1 MEKNIVTQGSNKEG
15 LEYLSTSGRPIPGSS
30 LTNNPETPFP
40 WEQPPKYVE
49 LSPAQD
55 AIFLEIT
62 EPEAYHSLMD
72 LVRNDLPIGNVA
84 QIILRD
90 GFQKGMWNPDLMVL
104 LIEPVMYMLI
114 GLAEKAGIHDYITY
128 QDEQEED
135 GDDDEDS
142 QLEGIEKAME
152 IAQERVVPKAKGGAL
167 PKVIEEKLEN
177 FEAPPQRSLLEKP
190 EEDVQPESLLGKGEE

>member
-1 MEKNIVTQGSNKEG
+1 MEENMMQQGTNQEG
-15 LEYLSTSGRPIPGSS
+15 LEYLSTSGRPVPGSS

-40 WEQPPKYVE
+40 WEGPTQYVE
-49 LSPAQD
+49 LEPAQD

-62 EPEAYHSLMD
+62 QPEAYHSLMD
-72 LVRNDLPIGNVA
+72 LIRNDLP
-84 QIILRD
+84 IILRD

-128 QDEQEED
+128 QDEEKED
-135 GDDDEDS
+135 GDDDEGS

-152 IAQERVVPKAKGGAL
+152 IAQERIVPKAKAGVL
-167 PKVIEEKLEN
+167 PKVIEDKLEN
-177 FEAPPQRSLLEKP
+177 FEAPKQKSLLEKP

>member
-1 MEKNIVTQGSNKEG
+1 MEENMMQQPDQEG
-15 LEYLSTSGRPIPGSS
+15 LKYLSTSGRPIAGSS
-30 LTNNPETPFP
+30 LANSPDNPFP
-40 WEQPPKYVE
+40 WEQPPRYTE
-49 LSPAQD
+49 LEPAQD

-72 LVRNDLPIGNVA
+72 LVRNDVPIGNVA

>member
-1 MEKNIVTQGSNKEG
+1 MKENIMEQENNEEG
-15 LEYLSTSGRPIPGSS
+15 LKYLSTSGRPTPGSS

-49 LSPAQD
+49 LEPAQD

-62 EPEAYHSLMD
+62 EPEAYHSLME
-72 LVRNDLPIGNVA
+72 LIRNDLPIGNVA

-104 LIEPVMYMLI
+104 LLEPVMYMLI

-128 QDEQEED
+128 QDEETED
-135 GDDDEDS
+135 GDDDTDA
-142 QLEGIEKAME
+142 QLEGIEKAMS
-152 IAQERVVPKAKGGAL
+152 IAQERVVPKAKAGVL

-177 FEAPPQRSLLEKP
+177 FEAPPQKSLLEKP
-190 EEDVQPESLLGKGEE
+190 EEPAQPESLLGKGEE

>member
-1 MEKNIVTQGSNKEG
+1 MEENMMQQGTNQEG
-15 LEYLSTSGRPIPGSS
+15 LEYLSTSGRPVPGSS

-40 WEQPPKYVE
+40 WEGPTQYVE
-49 LSPAQD
+49 LEPAQD

-62 EPEAYHSLMD
+62 QPEAYHSLMD
-72 LVRNDLPIGNVA
+72 LIRNDLPIGNVA

-114 GLAEKAGIHDYITY
+114 GLAEKAGTHDYITY

-135 GDDDEDS
+135 GDDDEGS

-152 IAQERVVPKAKGGAL
+152 IAQERVVPKAKAGVL
-167 PKVIEEKLEN
+167 PKVIEDKLEN
-177 FEAPPQRSLLEKP
+177 FETPKQQSLLEKP
-190 EEDVQPESLLGKGEE
+190 EEAVQPKSLLVKGEE